1 MEFDYIIVDCAPT
14 LLVSDTLLISEHA
27 DATLYVVRAD
37 FTDKRLFEFIK
48 SLHQNHRLKK
58 MAFVV
63 NAVNMEKLY
72 GINYGYGYGYNERI
86 ATKPWYKK
94 VFKKGEKISDS

>member
-1 MEFDYIIVDCAPT
+1 
-14 LLVSDTLLISEHA
+14 
-27 DATLYVVRAD
+27 
-37 FTDKRLFEFIK
+37 
-48 SLHQNHRLKK
+48 

-63 NAVNMEKLY
+63 NAVNMEKLH

-94 VFKKGEKISDS
+94 VFK